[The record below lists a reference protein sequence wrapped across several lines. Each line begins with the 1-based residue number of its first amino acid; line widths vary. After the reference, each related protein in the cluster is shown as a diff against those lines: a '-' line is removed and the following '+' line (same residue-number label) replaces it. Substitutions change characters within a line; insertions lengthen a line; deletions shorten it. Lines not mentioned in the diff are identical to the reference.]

1 MSKDL
6 KNLIDGIESSEKQT
20 AVLQSKIDRLNE
32 FVEKQNKVIR
42 DHEDIIEEQ
51 KTKISRM
58 YDIPDDVL
66 ELKELIVTQRALIN
80 DKERELE
87 MSKGNVVEAQREM
100 DYAKKQNIPTQRKL
114 EESLELIG
122 NLKAELAEKNSE
134 ILLKNETIKSLENK
148 VQELQAFADKL
159 QDEQVKLLS
168 NMDQKWKTEIE
179 TIKNEHFEEKKELT
193 AKIAELDK
201 FLLDFKLVS
210 TEATSEAKDVKSR
223 FEEIHQKYDDLI
235 NKVEQLR
242 DEKREAEKKIRQ
254 LQEKVDEVEKFKD
267 KNMKKIFYFDKL
279 TQLMEKEAQ
288 FKAFLIVE
296 KVGSIS
302 IDDLRGALGSPIVL
316 VKKIVQNLQNADLFE
331 IDDNDKISVKIAE
344 TS

>member
-6 KNLIDGIESSEKQT
+6 KNLIDDIESGEKQA
-20 AVLQSKIDRLNE
+20 AVLKSKIDRLKE
-32 FVEKQNKVIR
+32 VVEKQNKVIR
-42 DHEDIIEEQ
+42 EHEDIIEEQ

-66 ELKELIVTQRALIN
+66 ELKELIVTQRALII

-122 NLKAELAEKNSE
+122 NIKAELAEKNSE

-168 NMDQKWKTEIE
+168 GMDQKWKTEIE
-179 TIKNEHFEEKKELT
+179 NIKNEHFEEKKELT
-193 AKIAELDK
+193 TKIAELDK

-302 IDDLRGALGSPIVL
+302 IDDLRGALGSPIVF

-331 IDDNDKISVKIAE
+331 VDDNDKISVKKAE
-344 TS
+344 IP

>member
-6 KNLIDGIESSEKQT
+6 KNLIDDIESSEKQT
-20 AVLQSKIDRLNE
+20 AVLQSKIDRLKE
-32 FVEKQNKVIR
+32 FVERQNKIIR

-80 DKERELE
+80 EKERELE
-87 MSKGNVVEAQREM
+87 MAKGNVVEAQREM
-100 DYAKKQNIPTQRKL
+100 DYAKKQNIPTQRRL
-114 EESLELIG
+114 DESLEISG

-134 ILLKNETIKSLENK
+134 ILLKNEAIKSLENK
-148 VQELQAFADKL
+148 VQEIQAFADKL

-168 NMDQKWKTEIE
+168 DMDQKWKTEIE
-179 TIKNEHFEEKKELT
+179 NMKNEHFEEKKELS

-223 FEEIHQKYDDLI
+223 FEEIHQKYEDLI
-235 NKVEQLR
+235 NRVEQLR

-254 LQEKVDEVEKFKD
+254 LQERVDEVEKFK
-267 KNMKKIFYFDKL
+267 NENLKKIIYFDKL
-279 TQLMEKEAQ
+279 TTLMEKETQ
-288 FKAFLIVE
+288 FRAFLIVE

-302 IDDLRGALGSPIVL
+302 IEDLRNALGSPIVL
-316 VKKIVQNLQNADLFE
+316 VKKIVQNLKDADLFE
-331 IDDNDKISVKIAE
+331 LADNGKISVRKVEI
-344 TS
+344 S

>member
-20 AVLQSKIDRLNE
+20 AVLQTKIDRLKE
-32 FVEKQNKVIR
+32 FVEKQNKIIR
-42 DHEDIIEEQ
+42 DYEDIIEEQ
-51 KTKISRM
+51 KAKISRM

-66 ELKELIVTQRALIN
+66 ELKELIVKQRSLIN
-80 DKERELE
+80 EKERELE
-87 MSKGNVVEAQREM
+87 MSKGNIVEAQREM
-100 DYAKKQNIPTQRKL
+100 DYAKKQNIPTQRRL
-114 EESLELIG
+114 EESLELTG

-134 ILLKNETIKSLENK
+134 LLLKNETIKSLESR
-148 VQELQAFADKL
+148 VREIQAFADKL

-168 NMDQKWKTEIE
+168 GMDQKWKTEFE
-179 TIKNEHFEEKKELT
+179 NIKNEHLEEKKELT

-201 FLLDFKLVS
+201 FLFDFKLVS

-223 FEEIHQKYDDLI
+223 FEEIHQKYEDLI

-242 DEKREAEKKIRQ
+242 DEKREAEKKMRQ
-254 LQEKVDEVEKFKD
+254 LREKAGEVEKFKD
-267 KNMKKIFYFDKL
+267 KNMKKIIYFDKL
-279 TQLMEKEAQ
+279 TPLMEKEAQ

-302 IDDLRGALGSPIVL
+302 IDDLRNALGSPIVL
-316 VKKIVQNLQNADLFE
+316 VKKIVQNLQDADLFE
-331 IDDNDKISVKIAE
+331 IGDNDKISVKKAE
-344 TS
+344 IS